1 MKENN
6 QAKNNNAWLRMN
18 NEEIEAAY
26 ILGTQYLDFLNR
38 AKTVRET
45 IGYIADTAM
54 NNGFIRWDSSL
65 SIQPGQKLFIEKKG
79 KICALIIVGTD
90 PLDKGINM
98 VVSHIDAP
106 RLDLK
111 PRPLFESD
119 ELAFLKTHY
128 YGGIKKYQWLAIP
141 LALHGVVIKPDGS
154 AINISIGENPD
165 DPVFTIADLLPH
177 LAKEQME
184 KKMSEAIKGENLNAL
199 AASRPE
205 ADQEAK
211 NPVKE
216 YLLKLLQEKYNLE
229 EEDFT
234 SAELELVPALPARDI
249 GLDRS
254 MTGAY
259 GQDDRVCAFTSL
271 QAILQ
276 TGSVK
281 RTAMCFFADKEEIG
295 STGNTGLQSLLL
307 ENLVTDLMQSN
318 GQADYYKVRQ
328 CLANSNALSADVN
341 AAIDPNY
348 PEVFEKMNNS
358 FLSHGVVLTKYTG
371 SRGKYDSNDANPEY
385 IAGLRQ
391 LFARHEVV
399 WQVGEL
405 GKIDIGGGGTVAQYL
420 ARYGMEVVDCGPA
433 VLGMHSPFEVTS
445 KADLYMTYKA
455 YRAFLQEF

>member
-1 MKENN
+1 MNENN
-6 QAKNNNAWLRMN
+6 QVKNNNAWLRMN
-18 NEEIEAAY
+18 EEETTAAY
-26 ILGTQYLDFLNR
+26 NLGNQYVDFLNSS
-38 AKTVRET
+38 KTVRET
-45 IGYIADTAM
+45 IDYIADIAIK
-54 NNGFIRWDSSL
+54 NGFVRWDSSL
-65 SIQPGQKLFIEKKG
+65 PIQPGQKLFIEKKG
-79 KICALIIVGTD
+79 KIGALVIVGTD
-90 PLDKGINM
+90 SLDKGINM

-141 LALHGVVIKPDGS
+141 LALHGILIKPDGTTIKI
-154 AINISIGENPD
+154 AIGENPD

-177 LAKEQME
+177 LAKDQME

-205 ADQEAK
+205 DDKDVK

-216 YLLKLLQEKYNLE
+216 YLLKMLQEKYNIE
-229 EEDFT
+229 EDDFT
-234 SAELELVPALPARDI
+234 SAELELVPALPARDV

-276 TGSVK
+276 IGSVR

-307 ENLVTDLMQSN
+307 ENLVTDLMYSF

-328 CLANSNALSADVN
+328 CLANSTALSADVN

-385 IAGLRQ
+385 LARLRQ